1 MVYVGTGR
9 DPCRRWN
16 GEMNDSIR
24 HRPPAAATEDPDPQL
39 ISNRQFER
47 AARYVRDLKHGL
59 VEFLKQPKRVTMVNF
74 PIELDDGS
82 VRSFCGYRVV
92 HNRVFG
98 PGKGGIRYHPEVT
111 LEQVTLL
118 AKLMTWKCALANI
131 PFGGAKGGVVCDTKQ
146 LSEGELRRIT
156 RRFASELFDVIG
168 PYMDIPAPDLY
179 TDQQTMAWIYDTY
192 DVQHPGFNNRPVV
205 TGKPLEMG
213 GSLGRYEATGRGCMY
228 ATRRFLSHALLPDL
242 QELAGARVAI
252 QGFGDVGAVA
262 AQAFCR
268 EGARIIAV
276 SDSQGGILHEDG
288 LDPAQVAA
296 FKAEHGTV
304 VGMPGTRTISN
315 PELLELEC
323 DILLPAALGNQIHAG
338 NAGRV
343 QARLVVEGA
352 NGPATPGA
360 DEILQQRGIY
370 VLPDIVANAGGV
382 IVSYFEW
389 VQNHAN
395 ESWDAEHID
404 TRLRQR
410 MHDIVDTVFSRWQS
424 FVVGEEKPATGAGD
438 VAEVVPDFRTVALI
452 IAIERVVRATLMRG
466 IWP

>member
-1 MVYVGTGR
+1 
-9 DPCRRWN
+9 
-16 GEMNDSIR
+16 
-24 HRPPAAATEDPDPQL
+24 
-39 ISNRQFER
+39 
-47 AARYVRDLKHGL
+47 
-59 VEFLKQPKRVTMVNF
+59 
-74 PIELDDGS
+74 
-82 VRSFCGYRVV
+82 
-92 HNRVFG
+92 
-98 PGKGGIRYHPEVT
+98 
-111 LEQVTLL
+111 
-118 AKLMTWKCALANI
+118 
-131 PFGGAKGGVVCDTKQ
+131 
-146 LSEGELRRIT
+146 
-156 RRFASELFDVIG
+156 
-168 PYMDIPAPDLY
+168 
-179 TDQQTMAWIYDTY
+179 
-192 DVQHPGFNNRPVV
+192 
-205 TGKPLEMG
+205 
-213 GSLGRYEATGRGCMY
+213 
-228 ATRRFLSHALLPDL
+228 LPDL